1 MANTPIQLTTTS
13 ASGQAENV
21 YPYAKPEFIIFSDNK
36 TLSDKMNNIGNTHS
50 HSKATVSNDGYM
62 SKEDKAKLDGI
73 TNYTHPSTHA
83 ASMITQDANNRF
95 VTDTEK
101 STWNAKA
108 STAVATSSTNGLL
121 SKEDK
126 QKIDRISNN
135 FDLVYDSSTETIN
148 FRFR

>member
-36 TLSDKMNNIGNTHS
+36 TLSDKMNNIGNTHI
-50 HSKATVSNDGYM
+50 HNKATVSNDGYM

-101 STWNAKA
+101 ST
-108 STAVATSSTNGLL
+108 
-121 SKEDK
+121 
-126 QKIDRISNN
+126 
-135 FDLVYDSSTETIN
+135 
-148 FRFR
+148 

>member
-101 STWNAKA
+101 NTWNAKA

>member
-1 MANTPIQLTTTS
+1 
-13 ASGQAENV
+13 
-21 YPYAKPEFIIFSDNK
+21 
-36 TLSDKMNNIGNTHS
+36 
-50 HSKATVSNDGYM
+50 M

-83 ASMITQDANNRF
+83 ASMITQDTNNRF

-101 STWNAKA
+101 NTWNAKA

-135 FDLVYDSSTETIN
+135 FDLVYDSDTETIN

>member
-1 MANTPIQLTTTS
+1 MANKPIQLTTTNT
-13 ASGQAENV
+13 SGQIENV
-21 YPYAKPEFIIFSDNK
+21 YPYAKPEFVIFSDNK
-36 TLSDKMNNIGNTHS
+36 TLSDKINNIGNTHN
-50 HSKATVSNDGYM
+50 HNKATVSNDGYM

-73 TNYTHPSTHA
+73 TNYTHPTNHA

-101 STWNAKA
+101 NTWNAKA
-108 STAVATSSTNGLL
+108 STAVATSSANGLL

-135 FDLVYDSSTETIN
+135 FDIVYDSSTETIN